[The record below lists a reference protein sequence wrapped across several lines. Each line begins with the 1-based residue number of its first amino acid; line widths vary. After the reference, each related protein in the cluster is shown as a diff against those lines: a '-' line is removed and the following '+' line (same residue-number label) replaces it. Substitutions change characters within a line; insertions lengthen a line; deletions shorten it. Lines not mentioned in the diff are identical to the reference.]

1 MNYWIV
7 GGIIFFIILVSIQY
21 SLNKMIVLLKEIR
34 DILYRL
40 DTKDRIK
47 E

>member
-7 GGIIFFIILVSIQY
+7 GGIIFFIILISIQY
-21 SLNKMIVLLKEIR
+21 SINKMIVLLKEIR

-40 DTKDRIK
+40 DTKDRVK
-47 E
+47 Q